1 MGELLR
7 VTAEGLYCEAGDFFI
22 DPWRP
27 VSRAVITHGHSDHAR
42 PGGGHYLAAADGLP
56 VLRARLGKDAPLEGV
71 SYGQTVVHNGVS
83 ISLHP
88 AGHILGSAQVRVE
101 HKGDVWVAS
110 GDYKDGA
117 DPTCAPFEPVP
128 CRVFITESTFGLPIY
143 RWSPAGGLRLE
154 ILDWWNECAGQ
165 GRAAVLL
172 GYSLGKAQRLLA
184 MVGNDGPGPIIEHG
198 AVAGMTAAYREA
210 GVSLPATRAAADGPP
225 PEGWG
230 RCLVLAPP
238 SAQGSPW
245 MRKFGDASVA
255 FASGWMQVRGSRR
268 RQGADRGFV
277 VSDHADWPGLL
288 ESVKATGAER
298 VLVTHGQVSVL
309 SRFLSEKGLQ
319 AGPLAT
325 RWTGEADDAPGGGE
339 SP

>member
-1 MGELLR
+1 MGDLLR
-7 VTAEGLYCEAGDFFI
+7 VTADGLYCEAGDFFI

-27 VSRAVITHGHSDHAR
+27 VDRAVITHGHSDHAR
-42 PGGGHYLAAADGLP
+42 TGSRHYLAAADGLP
-56 VLRARLGKDAPLEGV
+56 VLRSRLGKDAPLEGV
-71 SYGQTVVHNGVS
+71 AYGQAVVHNGVT

-88 AGHILGSAQVRVE
+88 AGHILGSSQVRVE

-117 DPTCAPFEPVP
+117 DPTCVPFEPVR

-143 RWSPAGGLRLE
+143 RWTTAGNLREE
-154 ILDWWNECAGQ
+154 ILVWWRACASQ
-165 GRAAVLL
+165 GRVAVLL

-184 MVGNDGPGPIIEHG
+184 MVGNDGPGPIVEHG

-210 GVSLPATRAAADGPP
+210 GVALAPTRPAGDGPP

-230 RCLVLAPP
+230 GCLVLAPP

-245 MRKFGDASVA
+245 IRKFGDASVA

-288 ESVKATGAER
+288 ASIDATGAER

-325 RWTGEADDAPGGGE
+325 RWTGEADDAPAAD

>member
-1 MGELLR
+1 MGDLLR

-27 VSRAVITHGHSDHAR
+27 VDRAVITHGHSDHAR
-42 PGGGHYLAAADGLP
+42 TGSRHYLACVDSLP
-56 VLRARLGKDAPLEGV
+56 VLRARLGKEAPLEGV
-71 SYGQTVVHNGVS
+71 PYGRKVVHNGVT

-101 HKGDVWVAS
+101 HHGDVWVTS
-110 GDYKDGA
+110 GDYKDGN
-117 DPTCAPFEPVP
+117 DPTCVSFEPVR

-143 RWSPAGGLRLE
+143 RWRDMEALKKE
-154 ILDWWNECAGQ
+154 ILDWWRSCASE
-165 GRAAVLL
+165 GRPAVLL
-172 GYSLGKAQRLLA
+172 GYSLGKSQRLLA
-184 MVGNDGPGPIIEHG
+184 MVGVDGPGPIIEHG

-210 GVSLPATRAAADGPP
+210 GVALPPTRQAGEGPP

-238 SAQGSPW
+238 SALGSPW

-255 FASGWMQVRGSRR
+255 FASGWMQVRGARR
-268 RQGADRGFV
+268 RQGADKGFV

-288 ESVKATGAER
+288 ASIAATGAER

-309 SRFLSEKGLQ
+309 SRYFSEKGVD

-325 RWTGEADDAPGGGE
+325 RWTGEADDAPEAE
-339 SP
+339 SA